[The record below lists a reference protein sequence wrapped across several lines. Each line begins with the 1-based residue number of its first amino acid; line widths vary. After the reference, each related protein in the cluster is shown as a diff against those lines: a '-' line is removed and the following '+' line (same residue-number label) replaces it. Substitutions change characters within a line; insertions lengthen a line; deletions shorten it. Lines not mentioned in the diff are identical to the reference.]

1 MTILENFYYG
11 NIDPHECYIGKN
23 STFSKLLKI
32 TNNLEEQLTE
42 QLTEK
47 QKLLFND
54 YCESQANLYE
64 TSEKEAFIRGFKLG
78 LRFMAEAVV
87 DFDEEFEI

>member
-1 MTILENFYYG
+1 MTILEHFYYG
-11 NIDPHECYIGKN
+11 NIDPHECYVEKN
-23 STFSKLLKI
+23 GTFSKLLKR
-32 TNNLEEQLTE
+32 TNKLEEQLTE

-47 QKLLFND
+47 QKSSFND

-87 DFDEEFEI
+87 NFDEEFEI

>member
-23 STFSKLLKI
+23 STFSKLLKR
-32 TNNLEEQLTE
+32 TNKLEEQLTE

-47 QKLLFND
+47 QKSSFYN
-54 YCESQANLYE
+54 YCELQANLYE

-87 DFDEEFEI
+87 GSDEEYEV